1 MVHYA
6 SDVLAGLVVGIVA
19 GILGYLIAK
28 FIVKFIF
35 EKTKL
40 DNIDA
45 AKLFKKLTEKTNGKV
60 APVHIMKNTIAITKQ
75 GLMIK
80 ITLQLTEKII
90 AKSTGNN

>member
-45 AKLFKKLTEKTNGKV
+45 AKLFKKLTEKTNGKL
-60 APVHIMKNTIAITKQ
+60 APVAIILAVVCISFMLSFQALLKAATK
-75 GLMIK
+75 L
-80 ITLQLTEKII
+80 
-90 AKSTGNN
+90 